1 MAKKSII
8 KDSSNIRAVLKKRL
22 AELGLSNVQVAI
34 EAERFG
40 QKNVNSETLSR
51 YFKGN
56 SLNSLTEESIV
67 YLVYR
72 YGIPIK
78 LVIGQPVK
86 VENGEV
92 KCTLP
97 DYDEHQCIKN
107 LKEICGIETVM
118 SKKILGVKDPY
129 KFRKSRM
136 ENDKKEKK

>member
-78 LVIGQPVK
+78 LVIGHPVK

-97 DYDEHQCIKN
+97 KYDENQCIKN
-107 LKEICGIETVM
+107 LREICGIETIIR
-118 SKKILGVKDPY
+118 KDLPGVENQY
-129 KFRKSRM
+129 RFRKSRM
-136 ENDKKEKK
+136 ENAKKEKK